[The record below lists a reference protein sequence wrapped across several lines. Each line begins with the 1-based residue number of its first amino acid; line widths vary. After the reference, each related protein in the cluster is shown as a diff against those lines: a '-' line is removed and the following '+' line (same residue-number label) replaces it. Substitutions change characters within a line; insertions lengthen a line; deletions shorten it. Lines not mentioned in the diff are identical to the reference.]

1 MRASGRIAMFL
12 PSLAGGGAERVF
24 VCLANEFVSLGRD
37 VDLVLL
43 RCEGPY
49 LSQVDPRVRIVGLDS
64 SNKAGVFSLAR
75 LLRRE
80 PPEVLISAMD
90 VFNLV
95 AIAATFLS
103 RTGTPLVITLH
114 LHLTAH
120 ARHSKKLH
128 VRVLP
133 PLAGRLYRYASAI
146 IAVSHGVAEDA
157 AAVTRLPKE
166 RIRVV
171 HNPLMLSREESA
183 ALPHA
188 WLTDSV
194 PVVVS
199 AGRFDPQKDYDT
211 LLHAFAR
218 VIARRPARLILLG
231 DGPDRARIERT
242 VADLGLAAH
251 VALPGFVKNP
261 FDYYSLARV
270 FVLSSHYEG
279 FGMVLAEALSCGCP
293 VISTDCP
300 SGPAEI
306 LGHGTYGRLVPV
318 GDVDAMATAVE
329 EVIDAPVD
337 RSALKTRAA
346 EFAVQPVARK
356 YLEILDLVAQ
366 RS

>member
-1 MRASGRIAMFL
+1 
-12 PSLAGGGAERVF
+12 
-24 VCLANEFVSLGRD
+24 
-37 VDLVLL
+37 
-43 RCEGPY
+43 
-49 LSQVDPRVRIVGLDS
+49 
-64 SNKAGVFSLAR
+64 
-75 LLRRE
+75 
-80 PPEVLISAMD
+80 
-90 VFNLV
+90 
-95 AIAATFLS
+95 
-103 RTGTPLVITLH
+103 
-114 LHLTAH
+114 
-120 ARHSKKLH
+120 
-128 VRVLP
+128 
-133 PLAGRLYRYASAI
+133 
-146 IAVSHGVAEDA
+146 
-157 AAVTRLPKE
+157 
-166 RIRVV
+166 
-171 HNPLMLSREESA
+171 
-183 ALPHA
+183 
-188 WLTDSV
+188 
-194 PVVVS
+194 
-199 AGRFDPQKDYDT
+199 
-211 LLHAFAR
+211 

-329 EVIDAPVD
+329 EGIDAPVD